1 LWAFSSSTPPRSPLT
16 PGNHAQPNQHPQP
29 RDTQRP
35 HYQRRHIGDLLF
47 ISILKDDRLLSDLL
61 TMRTGRH
68 RNMTQRLAGSPFKL
82 DFCFSPSSS
91 TKTST
96 FAQNNPATRINHC
109 NVTQR
114 LALRSVPFSPL
125 RSFPFSLPRR
135 RNEYLTS
142 DDQSTPDTKS

>member
-1 LWAFSSSTPPRSPLT
+1 MT
-16 PGNHAQPNQHPQP
+16 QPNEA
-29 RDTQRP
+29 QRP
-35 HYQRRHIGDLLF
+35 QYLGRYIGDSLF
-47 ISILKDDRLLSDLL
+47 KFNFKEDRLPSDLL

-68 RNMTQRLAGSPFKL
+68 RNITQRLAGSPFKL

-114 LALRSVPFSPL
+114 LALRSLPFSPL

-135 RNEYLTS
+135 RDEYLTS